1 MPIAPDTLTLV
12 ADIGGTNTRVAL
24 ARGRTVLNDTIRRYA
39 NAQNEGLA
47 PVLRRYRSEL
57 GSVDPAAACVAVA
70 GPVKDG
76 RGTLTNLDWSIDGES
91 LSEATGAEVTAIL
104 NDLQAQGHALG
115 HIDPAKTRIVVPFP
129 EADSLAPKLVV
140 NVGTGF
146 NIAAV
151 HDTGGGRLVPAAE
164 AGHVTLPVR
173 DEADLRLARFVGAQ
187 HGFASVEEVLSGR
200 GIVQAYDWVG
210 HEEGDRSTATS
221 AEIMAAIAEGGDTRA
236 TRAARVFV
244 RMLGAVSGDL
254 SLITLPFGGVW
265 LVGGLARAFAP
276 HLDRYG
282 FVEAFRD
289 KGRFSG
295 FMEGFG
301 VGVVEDD
308 NAALTGCA
316 SHLAGLLRAGH
327 PAS

>member
-1 MPIAPDTLTLV
+1 MPHAPDTLTLV

-24 ARGRTVLNDTIRRYA
+24 AQGRKVLTETVRRYA
-39 NAQNEGLA
+39 NSENAGLA
-47 PVLRRYRSEL
+47 SVLRRYLTEMD
-57 GSVDPAAACVAVA
+57 GVDPAAACVAVA

-76 RGTLTNLDWSIDGES
+76 RGTLTNLDWSIDGAA
-91 LSEATGAEVTAIL
+91 LTEATGAEVTAIL

-115 HIDPAKTRIVVPFP
+115 HIDPANTRVVIPSP
-129 EADSLAPKLVV
+129 AAPQGAARLVV

-146 NIAAV
+146 NIAQV
-151 HDTGGGRLVPAAE
+151 FDLGGQRLVPAAE

-173 DEADLRLARFVGAQ
+173 DETDLRMARFVGAH

-200 GIVQAYDWVG
+200 GIVQVHDWLG
-210 HEEGDRSTATS
+210 HEEGDLNPATS
-221 AEIMAAIAEGGDTRA
+221 ADIMGAIAQGGDSRA
-236 TRAARVFV
+236 VRAGRIFV
-244 RMLGAVSGDL
+244 RILGAVSGDL
-254 SLITLPFGGVW
+254 ALTTLPFGGVW

-276 HLDRYG
+276 HLDRFG
-282 FVEAFRD
+282 FIEAFRD

-295 FMEGFG
+295 FMGQFG

-316 SHLAGLLRAGH
+316 SHLAALLEGGAGRT
-327 PAS
+327 

>member
-1 MPIAPDTLTLV
+1 MPHPTDTLTIV

-24 ARGRTVLNDTIRRYA
+24 AKGSEVLAGTIRRYA
-39 NAQNEGLA
+39 NADHPGLE
-47 PVLRRYRSEL
+47 PVLRRYLAEE
-57 GSVDPAAACVAVA
+57 GDIDPIAACVAVA
-70 GPVKDG
+70 GPVREG
-76 RGTLTNLDWSIDGES
+76 RAELTNLDWSIDGET
-91 LSEATGAEVTAIL
+91 LARATRAEVTAIL

-115 HIDPAKTRIVVPFP
+115 FIDPTLTRSVIPFP
-129 EADSLAPKLVV
+129 PASPDAAKLVV

-151 HDTGGGRLVPAAE
+151 FDGAGGRLVPPAE

-173 DEADLRLARFVGAQ
+173 DETDLRLARFVGAA

-200 GIVQAYDWVG
+200 GLVQVHDWLG
-210 HEEGDRSTATS
+210 QEEGDPSRATA
-221 AEIMAAIAEGGDTRA
+221 AEIMAAVARGGETRA

-254 SLITLPFGGVW
+254 ALTMLPFGGLW
-265 LVGGLARAFAP
+265 LVGGVARAFAP
-276 HLDRYG
+276 YLEEFG

-289 KGRFSG
+289 KGRFSE

-316 SHLAGLLRAGH
+316 SHLAGLLRAGR
-327 PAS
+327 A